1 MAIHAKANGWLIVG
15 EVIEETESS
24 WIFKAIDE
32 KRKKVIAK
40 NDPKNQVFDGKN
52 EVEKAEKWQ
61 KKLRENKK

>member
-15 EVIEETESS
+15 EIIEETEFS
-24 WIFKAIDE
+24 WIFKAMDE

-52 EVEKAEKWQ
+52 AVDKA
-61 KKLRENKK
+61 

>member
-1 MAIHAKANGWLIVG
+1 MAIHAKANGWLIAG

-24 WIFKAIDE
+24 WIFKAVDE

-52 EVEKAEKWQ
+52 AVEKAEKWQ
-61 KKLRENKK
+61 KKLLENKK

>member
-15 EVIEETESS
+15 EIIEETEFS
-24 WIFKAIDE
+24 WIFKAMDE

-52 EVEKAEKWQ
+52 AVEKAEKWQ
-61 KKLRENKK
+61 DSLRNKK